1 MHLFNDHDLYKLIS
15 DEEVFS
21 IFSLTDKQRHVVRL
35 RVLRGLSFKLIGEQ
49 MQVTSQAAHHLYAKS
64 LKKMRKQIIG
74 ILKSYKPTR
83 PEISTY
89 QPPAIAKE

>member
-1 MHLFNDHDLYKLIS
+1 MHLFNDHDLYKMIS
-15 DEEVFS
+15 DEE
-21 IFSLTDKQRHVVRL
+21 IFSLFSLTEKQQRVVTL

-74 ILKSYKPTR
+74 ILKASKPTS
-83 PEISTY
+83 PDISTY

>member
-1 MHLFNDHDLYKLIS
+1 MHLFNDHDLYKMIS
-15 DEEVFS
+15 DEEIFS
-21 IFSLTDKQRHVVRL
+21 IFSLTDKQRHVIRL

-74 ILKSYKPTR
+74 VLKACKPNS

-89 QPPAIAKE
+89 QPPAITKE